1 MSEKVGGYAYQVS
14 DRGQMT
20 IDHTA
25 REKLGVRPGMIA
37 YQRVVDGHL
46 EVIFLPAP
54 HRRSLHG
61 VLHRQ
66 GQEPRATTARE
77 LEEAVMD
84 AIARDHEK
92 RDENA

>member
-1 MSEKVGGYAYQVS
+1 MAYQVS
-14 DRGQMT
+14 DRGQIT
-20 IDHTA
+20 IDRDA

-54 HRRSLHG
+54 HRRSLYG
-61 VLHRQ
+61 ALHRE
-66 GQEPRATTARE
+66 GQEPKVTTAKE
-77 LEEAVMD
+77 LEEAVMQ
-84 AIARDHEK
+84 AIAEDIEK